1 MMKGEEKMLV
11 SGINRVLNWCQVISG
26 GRRYT
31 CPTKMVDGNL
41 FFHFKKEW
49 HGVADFVSEHA
60 EELVSEG
67 GKVFSR
73 PFKK

>member
-1 MMKGEEKMLV
+1 MLV
-11 SGINRVLNWCQVISG
+11 SGLNRILNWCQVISG

-31 CPTKMVDGNL
+31 CMTKMIDGEL
-41 FFHFKKEW
+41 FFNFKKNW
-49 HGVADFVSEHA
+49 HRVAEFIAENA

-67 GKVFSR
+67 GIVFSR

>member
-1 MMKGEEKMLV
+1 MLV
-11 SGINRVLNWCQVISG
+11 SGINSILNWCQVIFG

-31 CPTKMVDGNL
+31 CPTKMIDGKL
-41 FFHFKKEW
+41 FFHFKKEQ
-49 HGVADFVSEHA
+49 HGVAEIIADHA

-67 GKVFSR
+67 GKVFSC